1 MDFAPKEN
9 LMAGSIYS
17 LPNKALRIC
26 LILGGF
32 KFLCTLLALLVFT
45 RFTPLLD
52 AEQYLSGAYLEHGS
66 LRTLLVQKLV
76 LILAKFGSDLIV
88 HFVFGLLSLLGFF
101 YYYLKGGTRWQLCLF
116 LLLPSSFIWT
126 SVIGKEAIFYGAFT
140 LSLVIWS
147 QFVHRRC
154 KTLDIVILLAAV
166 IVCMLLRPHYGL
178 SVIWLFV
185 SVALIDKVNNKA
197 WIWLSLLAFVS
208 CILFSIYVWETML
221 YHAFY
226 GIDPNARA
234 SRFVYFGMDQLT
246 GDGFEKYKAL
256 LPLGAILG
264 IVGPTPIEVFERPL
278 LTPFFLE
285 GVLILIFPAAIYVYS
300 KTQFFLDQERFRK
313 IFWMCLVPVIVAL
326 IVVHAPWGLLNPGS
340 ATRWRVNFE
349 AIFHIAPILLLYS
362 FLDNKY
368 DENNSFSS

>member
-1 MDFAPKEN
+1 
-9 LMAGSIYS
+9 MAGRIYS
-17 LPNKALRIC
+17 FPNNALRIS
-26 LILGGF
+26 LILGSF
-32 KFLCTLLALLVFT
+32 KFLCALLVLSVFT

-52 AEQYLSGAYLEHGS
+52 AEQYLSGAYLEHAS
-66 LRTLLVQKLV
+66 LRTFLVQKLV
-76 LILAKFGSDLIV
+76 LILANSGSDLVV
-88 HFVFGLLSLLGFF
+88 HFVFGLLSLSGFY
-101 YYYLKGGTRWQLCLF
+101 YYYLKGGTRWQLCLV
-116 LLLPSSFIWT
+116 LLLPSSLIWT

-154 KTLDIVILLAAV
+154 TTSDILILLAAV
-166 IVCMLLRPHYGL
+166 LACLVLRPHYGF
-178 SVIWLFV
+178 SVVWLFV
-185 SVALIDKVNNKA
+185 SVTLIDKLNNKA

-208 CILFSIYVWETML
+208 CILFYIFVWETML

-246 GDGFEKYKAL
+246 GEGFEKYKAL

-264 IVGPTPIEVFERPL
+264 IVGPTPIEVVERPL

-285 GVLILIFPAAIYVYS
+285 GVLILICPAAIYIYS
-300 KTQFFLDQERFRK
+300 KTQFFLGQERFRK

-326 IVVHAPWGLLNPGS
+326 VVVHAPFGLLNPGS

-349 AIFHIAPILLLYS
+349 AIFYMAPILLLYG